1 MVIIKTDWNKYP
13 FKDSF
18 INRLFLKS
26 VWNGYKKL
34 LNKSNLKND
43 IEILELGSGKGHNSY
58 NLTKEFKE
66 TKVTLVDSNKGA
78 LAASKKRFKK
88 HKVELINDDVLKFK
102 KKTKYDLVHSQGLIE
117 HFQGSNLNK
126 IIRVHANYVKKGGYL
141 LLFYPTPTR
150 TYNAIR
156 KVAELLKLWIFSD
169 EVPLKSEYVKNLV
182 EKNGFRLVSST
193 RILKYTI
200 TEDGLLFKK
209 IT

>member
-1 MVIIKTDWNKYP
+1 MVIIKTDWNKYS

-18 INRLFLKS
+18 LNKLFLKS
-26 VWNGYKKL
+26 VWDGYKKL
-34 LNKSNLKND
+34 LNNLHLKND
-43 IEILELGSGKGHNSY
+43 IEILELGCGTGHNSY
-58 NLTKEFKE
+58 NLTKEYKAC
-66 TKVTLVDSNKGA
+66 KVTLVDSNKGA

-88 HKVELINDDVLKFK
+88 YNVELINDDVMKLK
-102 KKTKYDLVHSQGLIE
+102 KKGKYDLVHSQGLIE

-126 IIRVHANYVKKGGYL
+126 IIRIHANYVKKGGYL
-141 LLFYPTPTR
+141 LLFYPTPTI
-150 TYNAIR
+150 TYKAIR

-193 RILKYTI
+193 RILKHTI

-209 IT
+209 L

>member
-1 MVIIKTDWNKYP
+1 MIIIKTDWNKYS

-18 INRLFLKS
+18 INNLFLKS

-34 LNKSNLKND
+34 LYNSNLKND
-43 IEILELGSGKGHNSY
+43 IKILELGSGTGHNSY
-58 NLTKEFKE
+58 NLTKEFKAS
-66 TKVTLVDSNKGA
+66 KVTLVDSNKNA

-88 HKVELINDDVLKFK
+88 YNVELINDDVMKLEK
-102 KKTKYDLVHSQGLIE
+102 KGKYDLVHSQGLIE

-126 IIRVHANYVKKGGYL
+126 IIRIHANYVKKGGYL
-141 LLFYPTPTR
+141 LLFYPTPTI
-150 TYNAIR
+150 TYKAIR

-182 EKNGFRLVSST
+182 EKKGFKLVNST
-193 RILKYTI
+193 RILKHTI

-209 IT
+209 I

>member
-18 INRLFLKS
+18 ITRLLLKF
-26 VWNGYKKL
+26 VWNGYKNL
-34 LNKSNLKND
+34 LNRSDLKND
-43 IEILELGSGKGHNSY
+43 IKIMELGSGTGNNSY
-58 NLTKEFKE
+58 NLTKEFKVS
-66 TKVTLVDSNKGA
+66 KVTLVDSNEGA

-88 HKVELINDDVLKFK
+88 FNVELINDDVMKLNK
-102 KKTKYDLVHSQGLIE
+102 KDKYDLVHSQGLIE
-117 HFQGSNLNK
+117 HFQGRDLDK

-141 LLFYPTPTR
+141 LLFYPTPTI
-150 TYNAIR
+150 TYKAIR

-193 RILKYTI
+193 RILKHTI
-200 TEDGLLFKK
+200 TEEGLLFKK

>member
-1 MVIIKTDWNKYP
+1 MVLVKTDWNKYS

-18 INRLFLKS
+18 ITKLFLKS

-34 LNKSNLKND
+34 LNKSNLNND
-43 IEILELGSGKGHNSY
+43 IKIMELGSGTGYNSY
-58 NLTKEFKE
+58 NLTKEFKVS
-66 TKVTLVDSNKGA
+66 KVTLVDSNKSA

-88 HKVELINDDVLKFK
+88 YKVELINDDVMKLKK
-102 KKTKYDLVHSQGLIE
+102 NDKYDLVHSQGLIE

-126 IIRVHANYVKKGGYL
+126 IISIHANYVKKGGYL
-141 LLFYPTPTR
+141 LLFYPTPTI
-150 TYNAIR
+150 TYKAIR

-169 EVPLKSEYVKNLV
+169 EVPLKSDYVKNLV
-182 EKNGFRLVSST
+182 EKKGFRLVNST
-193 RILKYTI
+193 RILKHTI

>member
-43 IEILELGSGKGHNSY
+43 IEILELGSGTGHNSY
-58 NLTKEFKE
+58 NLTKEFKVS
-66 TKVTLVDSNKGA
+66 KVTLVDSNKGA